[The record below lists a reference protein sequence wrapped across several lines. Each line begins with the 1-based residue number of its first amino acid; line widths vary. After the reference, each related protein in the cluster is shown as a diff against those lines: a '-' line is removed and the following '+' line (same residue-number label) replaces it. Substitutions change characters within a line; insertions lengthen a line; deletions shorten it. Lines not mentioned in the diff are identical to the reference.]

1 MTTGTCLTSPSPDQD
16 KVHII
21 QPKQFCCNN
30 IILAQ
35 DTISQQM
42 KTHCPRCSRYRWQ
55 NCPSGSS
62 MPASMWMRFLCFF
75 LQYWYLSW
83 WMPGDTLSLKYIPRI
98 RTQALVSLARFSLFG
113 NLQLGLSP
121 VWSVQ
126 AFSHRPHIHT
136 SVLLESRPSW
146 RTRIAGVHV
155 IGEPCDCEWVI
166 STQAWA
172 SSVSAHLQRCTV
184 IWKEKNRLV
193 IMGVAR

>member
-1 MTTGTCLTSPSPDQD
+1 MTTGTCLTPPSPDQD
-16 KVHII
+16 KVQII

-35 DTISQQM
+35 DTISQQIE
-42 KTHCPRCSRYRWQ
+42 KHIVHDVLVIADRTVHQAAACLRAWGWDSFV
-55 NCPSGSS
+55 S
-62 MPASMWMRFLCFF
+62 F

-98 RTQALVSLARFSLFG
+98 HTQALVSLARFSLFG
-113 NLQLGLSP
+113 YLQLGLSP

-126 AFSHRPHIHT
+126 AFSHWPHIHT

-146 RTRIAGVHV
+146 RTCMAGVHV
-155 IGEPCDCEWVI
+155 EGEPCDCEWVI

-172 SSVSAHLQRCTV
+172 SSVSAHLQGCTV
-184 IWKEKNRLV
+184 IWKEKNS
-193 IMGVAR
+193 